1 MSTLVKAIPVVDP
14 QPEEFG
20 YWDDKPSSQLSTE
33 RLPFELVEEPSLPY
47 WELLFREVIAI
58 EVLAIV
64 LVGIASRWNA
74 PLEQLA
80 DPTHTPSLAK
90 APWYFT
96 GVQELLHYFPPFVA
110 GIILPGL
117 IVTALIAIP
126 FFNVNIKG
134 ENLWIHNKSRRL
146 AALGIVVTSLTFLL
160 VRCEAWD
167 ALLPIWSI
175 AVLMA
180 VAARNS
186 DRIGKGFRAWLG
198 SKPLSFW
205 IMTWF
210 LMEAITLTAVGTFF
224 RGPGWSWVW
233 PWNNT

>member
-1 MSTLVKAIPVVDP
+1 MNNAGKTTSAAPD
-14 QPEEFG
+14 QAAAPE
-20 YWDDKPSSQLSTE
+20 QAT
-33 RLPFELVEEPSLPY
+33 LPY

-58 EVLAIV
+58 EVLAVI
-64 LVGIASRWNA
+64 LVWIALRWNA

-80 DPTHTPSLAK
+80 DPTHTPNPAK

-96 GVQELLHYFPPFVA
+96 GLQELLHYFPPFVA

-117 IVTALIAIP
+117 IVLALIVIP

-134 ENLWIHNKSRRL
+134 ENLWIRNKQASL
-146 AALGIVVTSLTFLL
+146 MSLGLL
-160 VRCEAWD
+160 VVVLTALLIRFEAWD
-167 ALLPIWSI
+167 ALAPIWVI
-175 AVLMA
+175 AIFMVI
-180 VAARNS
+180 AAMNS
-186 DRIGKGFRAWLG
+186 HRQGKGFRAWLG

-210 LMEAITLTAVGTFF
+210 LMEAMTLTAVGTFF

-233 PWNNT
+233 PWS

>member
-1 MSTLVKAIPVVDP
+1 MTGLDGKMPAGDGNPPS
-14 QPEEFG
+14 QEEH
-20 YWDDKPSSQLSTE
+20 T
-33 RLPFELVEEPSLPY
+33 LPY

-58 EVLAIV
+58 EVLAVV
-64 LVGIASRWNA
+64 LVWIALRWNA

-80 DPTHTPSLAK
+80 DPTHTPNPAK

-96 GVQELLHYFPPFVA
+96 GLQELLHYFPPFVA

-117 IVTALIAIP
+117 IVLALIVIP

-134 ENLWIHNKSRRL
+134 ENLWARNKPARLSILGVVVAALTVLFIRFDAWDPLLPVWIVGSFMVL
-146 AALGIVVTSLTFLL
+146 AAL
-160 VRCEAWD
+160 
-167 ALLPIWSI
+167 
-175 AVLMA
+175 
-180 VAARNS
+180 NS
-186 DRIGKGFRAWLG
+186 NRPGKGFRSWLG

-210 LMEAITLTAVGTFF
+210 LMEAATLTAVGTFF

-233 PWNNT
+233 PWRS